1 MLGALAL
8 LTASG
13 CGIVDGDDDESAPPD
28 VEVTEEIVP
37 CDAAAVA
44 PSAGLVPSI
53 DLGSIVVS
61 ALADAERVPVDG
73 GIEIPFTVEI
83 EALGPDEVSDDAD
96 DALIDPSSLGILQAR
111 TAEQIAVLLRADA
124 VEEAGADRPGPASA
138 LSFERCAEPVR
149 HEVSLLVTAPGCLVL
164 VANDPT
170 TGGFTE
176 LPVRVEVDEC
186 TATPPPAPVG

>member
-28 VEVTEEIVP
+28 AEVTEEIVP
-37 CDAAAVA
+37 CDAATTAA
-44 PSAGLVPSI
+44 AGLVPSI

-83 EALGPDEVSDDAD
+83 EALGPDELSDDAP
-96 DALIDPSSLGILQAR
+96 DAPIDPSSLGILQAR
-111 TAEQIAVLLRADA
+111 TAEQIAVLLRVDA

-138 LSFERCAEPVR
+138 LSFERCAQPVR
-149 HEVSLLVTAPGCLVL
+149 HEVTLLVTGPGCLVL
-164 VANDPT
+164 VANDPP

-186 TATPPPAPVG
+186 TATPPPAPID